1 MWRCIDTWKRSSI
14 NTLWCL
20 IGCSIGDFGTIIFFQ
35 NTEYSLTDMNIM
47 IIATINGL
55 ITSVILETCIL
66 YKTMEFQNAFKTA
79 IGMSFLSMLAMEIAM
94 NSTDLILNGEA
105 IITLATLPISLLV
118 GFIVPLPYNYW
129 RLKKLG
135 IACH

>member
-1 MWRCIDTWKRSSI
+1 MWKCIHTWKRSST

-35 NTEYSLTDMNIM
+35 NIEYSLADMNIM

-55 ITSVILETCIL
+55 ITSVVLETSVL
-66 YKTMEFQNAFKTA
+66 YRTMEFRNAFKTA
-79 IGMSFLSMLAMEIAM
+79 MGMSFISMLAMEIAM
-94 NSTDLILNGEA
+94 NLTDLILNGKA
-105 IITLATLPISLLV
+105 IITFQTLPIILFV

>member
-79 IGMSFLSMLAMEIAM
+79 MGMSFLSMLAMEIAM

-105 IITLATLPISLLV
+105 IITLATLPIILLV

>member
-47 IIATINGL
+47 IIAAINGL

-79 IGMSFLSMLAMEIAM
+79 MGMSFLSMLAMEIAM

-105 IITLATLPISLLV
+105 IITLATLPIILLV

>member
-105 IITLATLPISLLV
+105 IITLATLPIILLV

>member
-1 MWRCIDTWKRSSI
+1 
-14 NTLWCL
+14 
-20 IGCSIGDFGTIIFFQ
+20 
-35 NTEYSLTDMNIM
+35 MNIM

-79 IGMSFLSMLAMEIAM
+79 MGMSFLSMLAMEIAM

-105 IITLATLPISLLV
+105 IITLATLPIILLV

>member
-79 IGMSFLSMLAMEIAM
+79 MGMSFLSMLAMEIAM
-94 NSTDLILNGEA
+94 NSTDLILNGKA
-105 IITLATLPISLLV
+105 IITFQTLPIILFV

>member
-47 IIATINGL
+47 IIAAINGL

-105 IITLATLPISLLV
+105 IITLATLPIILLV